1 MDTPIYAELR
11 KALIDPE
18 DKDWGQSA
26 PPEFAAAL
34 DEQAQATQFE
44 SPAPT
49 RPSATSTG
57 SAGTDKGK
65 RSRARTHRAQD

>member
-11 KALIDPE
+11 KTLIDPE

-34 DEQAQATQFE
+34 DEQGPSTQSE

-57 SAGTDKGK
+57 TGKGK
-65 RSRARTHRAQD
+65 RSRARSHRAQE